1 MTYQTVKKLAPRD
14 VGYLAGLIDG
24 EGTITLSRRNLNK
37 YRALVI
43 TVSNTEMSILKYVQE
58 ITGVGKITNK
68 RITKANHTP
77 SFTFQV
83 ANRQALATLGQF
95 VNTSNLIRPPVPT
108 WLLKNTFAYHLETAV
123 TPTHS
128 SWKESSSLS
137 DFWAS
142 GQEKNDPNLKTF
154 KTRPYIDRSTFDLT
168 RRISQRVMTS

>member
-37 YRALVI
+37 HRALVI

-77 SFTFQV
+77 SFTYQV
-83 ANRQALATLGQF
+83 ANRQALDILKQTAEHLRSYKADRARLALQEYTRLTPRNGRYSPAQLLERNQF
-95 VNTSNLIRPPVPT
+95 I
-108 WLLKNTFAYHLETAV
+108 
-123 TPTHS
+123 
-128 SWKESSSLS
+128 
-137 DFWAS
+137 
-142 GQEKNDPNLKTF
+142 EKFLALRAKT
-154 KTRPYIDRSTFDLT
+154 
-168 RRISQRVMTS
+168 V